1 MKDLSRSAFFYT
13 IYKMLLFIQG
23 KTFPI
28 LLINYLCP
36 FGYNFQ
42 ESNIMYKSIIIGF
55 SIGLLIA
62 IKAASKCQKEP
73 FNLHVSKIFY
83 IVAFVNFILL
93 LFYAF
98 IFTRFRVNSWILMT
112 VSIFYYVSV
121 IIQGPLI
128 THMKMMEHLI
138 DTPRT
143 LDLMLG
149 NIVHAVMMTALTL
162 WSPLVTEDYKEKYPL
177 SYRYID
183 GTTFQYKNASME
195 SCGQGFEDE
204 QVLRD
209 YNLGIQ
215 IITMLVFT
223 MLVLFFTCLDEESY
237 DHDKINE
244 IVADYYKDE
253 YADIKNQQ
261 DYIMNYLSLKAV
273 FYNHGYE
280 LIDEGHKYDIRK
292 ITETSESVDIQIGTD
307 SNLPEGYQ
315 TTCLRGTTYQE
326 KFTES
331 TISQGNYSHV
341 RQMPTGNVYQIHKT
355 NSQPHLAGFQ
365 NYKNDVNEMEV
376 KEYTIQNCRS

>member
-1 MKDLSRSAFFYT
+1 
-13 IYKMLLFIQG
+13 
-23 KTFPI
+23 
-28 LLINYLCP
+28 
-36 FGYNFQ
+36 
-42 ESNIMYKSIIIGF
+42 
-55 SIGLLIA
+55 
-62 IKAASKCQKEP
+62 
-73 FNLHVSKIFY
+73 
-83 IVAFVNFILL
+83 
-93 LFYAF
+93 
-98 IFTRFRVNSWILMT
+98 
-112 VSIFYYVSV
+112 
-121 IIQGPLI
+121 
-128 THMKMMEHLI
+128 MMEHLI

-280 LIDEGHKYDIRK
+280 LIDEGHKYSKIR
-292 ITETSESVDIQIGTD
+292 
-307 SNLPEGYQ
+307 
-315 TTCLRGTTYQE
+315 
-326 KFTES
+326 
-331 TISQGNYSHV
+331 
-341 RQMPTGNVYQIHKT
+341 
-355 NSQPHLAGFQ
+355 
-365 NYKNDVNEMEV
+365 
-376 KEYTIQNCRS
+376 

>member
-1 MKDLSRSAFFYT
+1 MGGFLAQLTQYSVLFPIRNKRVKKSPLKDLSYNYPFESILTQVKDLSRSAFFYT

-128 THMKMMEHLI
+128 T
-138 DTPRT
+138 R
-143 LDLMLG
+143 
-149 NIVHAVMMTALTL
+149 V
-162 WSPLVTEDYKEKYPL
+162 LV
-177 SYRYID
+177 
-183 GTTFQYKNASME
+183 
-195 SCGQGFEDE
+195 
-204 QVLRD
+204 
-209 YNLGIQ
+209 
-215 IITMLVFT
+215 
-223 MLVLFFTCLDEESY
+223 
-237 DHDKINE
+237 
-244 IVADYYKDE
+244 
-253 YADIKNQQ
+253 
-261 DYIMNYLSLKAV
+261 
-273 FYNHGYE
+273 
-280 LIDEGHKYDIRK
+280 
-292 ITETSESVDIQIGTD
+292 
-307 SNLPEGYQ
+307 
-315 TTCLRGTTYQE
+315 
-326 KFTES
+326 
-331 TISQGNYSHV
+331 
-341 RQMPTGNVYQIHKT
+341 
-355 NSQPHLAGFQ
+355 
-365 NYKNDVNEMEV
+365 
-376 KEYTIQNCRS
+376 